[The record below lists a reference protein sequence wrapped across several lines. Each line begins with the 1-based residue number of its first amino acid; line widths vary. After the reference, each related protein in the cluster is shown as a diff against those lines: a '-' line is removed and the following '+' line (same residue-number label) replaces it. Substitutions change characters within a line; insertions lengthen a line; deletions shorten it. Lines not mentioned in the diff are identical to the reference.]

1 MFPKKIGDKCHFNY
15 QCIDFDKNS
24 ECYKN
29 YGIHICKCKTSYTF
43 SSIGG
48 KCKEF
53 VPTLPYHTRSF
64 DTETLQRY
72 QTNSDSGW
80 NIVSVVFIIIVLG
93 ICKVVDR
100 GRDDSGQESQ
110 REENSDNNRSILRR
124 PAERYANRPWNQRRN
139 TFDIIQLSPNVEI
152 TNQQNFVALP
162 LPLPENSFDTLP
174 DDSLPPPYPDELP
187 TYEEAMDMSA
197 VRK

>member
-1 MFPKKIGDKCHFNY
+1 M
-15 QCIDFDKNS
+15 
-24 ECYKN
+24 
-29 YGIHICKCKTSYTF
+29 
-43 SSIGG
+43 
-48 KCKEF
+48 
-53 VPTLPYHTRSF
+53 PTLPYHAWSF
-64 DTETLQRY
+64 DTETLPRY
-72 QTNSDSGW
+72 QTNSGRGW
-80 NIVSVVFIIIVLG
+80 KIVLVVFVIFSTIFR
-93 ICKVVDR
+93 VVVR

-187 TYEEAMDMSA
+187 NYEEAMDMSA